1 MSATYA
7 DASRTLLRDTVLD
20 AVGELL
26 ADRTWGE
33 VNMTEVAARA
43 GVSRQTLYNAFG
55 SRHALAQAYVSR
67 EADRFLVTV
76 EAAVR
81 ESGGDA
87 RGAIAAAME
96 IFLAAAESHPLV
108 RAISASDT
116 GDELLALVTTRGGPV
131 LESVI
136 GGLSELIG
144 EQWPQIPAPKA
155 RAVAETMVRLGIS
168 HAALPS
174 DTPRRTAGTVAELLG
189 PHLDELVAAA

>member
-1 MSATYA
+1 MSTTYA
-7 DASRTLLRDTVLD
+7 EASRTLLRDTVLD

-26 ADRTWGE
+26 ADRTWSE
-33 VNMTEVAARA
+33 VNMTEVAGRA

-55 SRHALAQAYVSR
+55 SRQALAQAYVSR

-76 EAAVR
+76 AAAVR
-81 ESGGDA
+81 ERGGDPS
-87 RGAIAAAME
+87 GAIAAAME
-96 IFLAAAESHPLV
+96 IFLSAAESHPLV

-131 LESVI
+131 LDSVM
-136 GGLSELIG
+136 GGLAEVIG
-144 EQWPQIPAPKA
+144 EQWPSIPVAKA

-174 DTPRRTAGTVAELLG
+174 DTPRHTAAKVAELLG
-189 PHLDELVAAA
+189 PYLDDLLAGR